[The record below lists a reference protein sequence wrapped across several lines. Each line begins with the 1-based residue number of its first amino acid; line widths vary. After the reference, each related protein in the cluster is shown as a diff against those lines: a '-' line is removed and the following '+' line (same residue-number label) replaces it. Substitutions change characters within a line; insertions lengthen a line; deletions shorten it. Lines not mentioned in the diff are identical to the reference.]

1 MKLIAFDV
9 GGKTSV
15 MHYLP
20 DDTSPE
26 AISAC
31 IRKSGYGQPKW
42 REIDVAEYAAIRAA
56 RPRPAPVAD
65 PATGG
70 VMLQPLPPPV
80 PDSAGKLA
88 LAVAL
93 ANYAIQAGVQAG
105 DYRWHGGPDDFSW
118 NGMRF
123 DAPDLIEYAKSLL

>member
-1 MKLIAFDV
+1 MRPQTERKF
-9 GGKTSV
+9 
-15 MHYLP
+15 YLHGSAIIHAKVAP
-20 DDTSPE
+20 DG
-26 AISAC
+26 A
-31 IRKSGYGQPKW
+31 
-42 REIDVAEYAAIRAA
+42 REITEAEAYDIRAA
-56 RPRPAPVAD
+56 RPKPTPAPAKAVAVAD
-65 PATGG
+65 PDTGG
-70 VMLQPLPPPV
+70 IMLQPLPPPV